1 MEALLT
7 GTIVGSIRIGVVPN
21 AFGWRRESLYAPK
34 NLHLRPSLLEAVI
47 NITPPHSWIKRVT
60 SEFPAII
67 RVLDCKSLPDGE
79 GVQELFEVTSAPGL
93 TEKIVEY
100 LRQDSYAYD
109 VDIVRGDRGKVIGS
123 LKTHKCTACKT
134 FAGVNCFLVS
144 ATSKP
149 DGKLEWVVLGSDTM
163 VKSLMQGLEKQKV
176 EGDVVRIFKLKEEE
190 ELTARQEEILQIALE
205 KGYFEFPKKITL
217 RQLAKV
223 LDVSPATLTE
233 ILRRGQKRVLQEHFK
248 GRPSVLGK
256 RTFSNLR

>member
-1 MEALLT
+1 M
-7 GTIVGSIRIGVVPN
+7 
-21 AFGWRRESLYAPK
+21 
-34 NLHLRPSLLEAVI
+34 LEAVI
-47 NITPPHSWIKRVT
+47 SITPPQSWIKRVT
-60 SEFPAII
+60 AEFPSVI
-67 RVLDCKSLPDGE
+67 RVLDCRSLPDGE
-79 GVQELFEVTSAPGL
+79 GVQELFEVTSAADL
-93 TEKIVEY
+93 SEKIVEY
-100 LRQDSYAYD
+100 LRQDSYVYD
-109 VDIVRGDRGKVIGS
+109 IDIVKAEQGRVVGS

-134 FAGVNCFLVS
+134 FAGADCFLVS

-149 DGKLEWVVLGSDTM
+149 DGKLEWAVLGNDTM
-163 VKSLMQGLEKQKV
+163 VKSLMQELENQKV
-176 EGDVVRIFKLKEEE
+176 IGEVVKISKIKDEE

-256 RTFSNLR
+256 RTFSHLR